1 MFFLLLLLPS
11 AWFVSPCVGKLTK
24 GNWKPLS
31 KAIIPKAGRLHL
43 SSFSQYNT
51 YFRELLHLEY
61 FNLHINTFLFKIN
74 YKNTYL
80 FIHFFTGKESI
91 YPWLLFR
98 LVANQPAIYATD
110 LNFWFVGYL
119 VIQKKIIFYKEFF
132 THFWK

>member
-51 YFRELLHLEY
+51 YFRELLHLEN
-61 FNLHINTFLFKIN
+61 FILHINTFLFTPQKIT
-74 YKNTYL
+74 K
-80 FIHFFTGKESI
+80 IHIHLYTFFGKRVHI
-91 YPWLLFR
+91 PLTT
-98 LVANQPAIYATD
+98 V
-110 LNFWFVGYL
+110 
-119 VIQKKIIFYKEFF
+119 
-132 THFWK
+132 